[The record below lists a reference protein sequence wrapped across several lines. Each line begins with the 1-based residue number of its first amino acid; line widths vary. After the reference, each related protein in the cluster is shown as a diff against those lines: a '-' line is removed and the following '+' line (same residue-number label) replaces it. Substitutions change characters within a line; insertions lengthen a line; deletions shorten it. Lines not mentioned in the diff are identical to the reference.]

1 MSGYFA
7 AARIERARPRIVERG
22 PARRDRWGRERA
34 ADSPVEILAA
44 TIAAA
49 TDAPDAELLLGERWA
64 SVRERWSQL
73 TFYLFS
79 ADGWR

>member
-1 MSGYFA
+1 MSGYWA

-34 ADSPVEILAA
+34 PDFPVEIL
-44 TIAAA
+44 AA